1 MLGRRSLDGAHVLMF
16 SLGRLN
22 VWPTGDLG
30 VVKVAEQ
37 RYGAKGRAELDA
49 PGERFAPYQSVAV
62 WYFWQFT
69 LAR

>member
-1 MLGRRSLDGAHVLMF
+1 MVLMF

-37 RYGAKGRAELDA
+37 RYGAKGRVELDA
-49 PGERFAPYQSVAV
+49 LGERFAPYQSVAV